1 MRDSD
6 AALLCNS
13 PETPSLP
20 TASLQIK
27 KKSACSNKF
36 GQTDEGFGRRL
47 AMQFPR
53 NPKSADGILANKKE
67 ICLLK

>member
-1 MRDSD
+1 M
-6 AALLCNS
+6 
-13 PETPSLP
+13 
-20 TASLQIK
+20 ASLQIK

-53 NPKSADGILANKKE
+53 NPKSADGILTNKKE